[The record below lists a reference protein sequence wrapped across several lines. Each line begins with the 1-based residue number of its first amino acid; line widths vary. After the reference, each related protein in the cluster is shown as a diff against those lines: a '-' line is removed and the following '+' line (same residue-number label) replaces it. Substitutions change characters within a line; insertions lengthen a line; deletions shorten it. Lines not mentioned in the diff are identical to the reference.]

1 MNTKNKYGL
10 LTCIAMIVGV
20 VIGSGIF
27 FKSDNILVATNG
39 NIFLGAVAFCIAAIS
54 IIFGSLTMAEL
65 ASRTDKAGGII
76 SYAEDS
82 YNGGVACAFGWFQA
96 FLYYPALTAVVC
108 YVVGIYV
115 CMLFNIP
122 STLETKAIIGLISTL
137 ILFAMNALSKK
148 LAGYFQTSSTFIKLI
163 PLILIGLAGFIFGK
177 PSMALDVSLSEFTS
191 ATWLS
196 ALIPIVFAFDGWIV
210 ATSISHEVKNAKRN
224 VPLALICAPLAILA
238 IYLLYFVGISI
249 YLGPETIISTGD
261 QHVELAASMLF
272 GTWASKGILVFVIIS
287 VAGTANGLMMGLYQ
301 LPYSLAIRGMFPC
314 SDKVSKVN
322 DKWGIPVLSYLVG
335 VGAILFWTVMNFFAA
350 KYNLLPGSDVSEIA
364 ITLNYVLFIL
374 LYAQVLRLGI
384 KGEIKSFW
392 RGKFNPV
399 LAIIGSLIILYVG
412 LLNPLFLSYLFLC
425 SVLLISAYIF
435 WLKSVRSNETS
446 ECTELELE

>member
-1 MNTKNKYGL
+1 MTSKNKYGL

-27 FKSDNILVATNG
+27 FKSDNILLATNG
-39 NIFLGAVAFCIAAIS
+39 SIFLGALAFCIAAIS
-54 IIFGSLTMAEL
+54 IIFGSLTIAEL
-65 ASRTDKAGGII
+65 AARNDKAGGII
-76 SYAEDS
+76 TYAEEA

-96 FLYYPALTAVVC
+96 FLYYPTLIAVVC

-122 STLETKAIIGLISTL
+122 ATLETKTLIGLIATAV
-137 ILFAMNALSKK
+137 LFAVNFLSTK
-148 LAGYFQTSSTFIKLI
+148 LAGYFQTSATFIKLI
-163 PLILIGLAGFIFGK
+163 PLILIGVAGFIFGE
-177 PSMALDVSLSEFTS
+177 PNLILDTTSSDFTN

-224 VPLALICAPLAILA
+224 VPFALICAPLAILL
-238 IYLLYFVGISI
+238 IYLLYFIGISI
-249 YLGPETIISTGD
+249 YLGPDVVMSAGD
-261 QHVELAASMLF
+261 AHVELAASKLF
-272 GTWASKGILVFVIIS
+272 GPWAAKGILVFVIIS

-301 LPYSLAIRGMFPC
+301 LPYSLAIRGMFPH

-322 DKWGIPVLSYLVG
+322 EKLDIPVVSYFVG
-335 VGAILFWTVMNFFAA
+335 LGVVLFWTAMNYIAT
-350 KYNLLPGSDVSEIA
+350 KYDLLPGSDVSEIA

-374 LYAQVLRLGI
+374 LYIQVLRLGFR
-384 KGEIKSFW
+384 GEIKGFFK
-392 RGKFNPV
+392 GKFNPV

-412 LLNPLFLSYLFLC
+412 LLNPLFIMYLFLC
-425 SVLLISAYIF
+425 TALLVSAYLF
-435 WLKSVRSNETS
+435 WVKSVHNEK
-446 ECTELELE
+446 